1 MANLPHSNANREAG
15 AQPVLVCHLLAL
27 GYVFFSP
34 FPFFFADS
42 AKCLHEAN
50 ALCQIVY

>member
-1 MANLPHSNANREAG
+1 MANLPHSNARWG
-15 AQPVLVCHLLAL
+15 LSLPLCVTYQPQEKA
-27 GYVFFSP
+27 FFS
-34 FPFFFADS
+34 FFFADS